1 MGKITTEN
9 LLLYLTYGSM
19 NYDIVKKAPLRMKTD
34 MYENIMN
41 KAIESKLRGF
51 IMIRIDI

>member
-1 MGKITTEN
+1 
-9 LLLYLTYGSM
+9 M

-51 IMIRIDI
+51 IMIRIDIWAVKDSARIMMLMRNAG